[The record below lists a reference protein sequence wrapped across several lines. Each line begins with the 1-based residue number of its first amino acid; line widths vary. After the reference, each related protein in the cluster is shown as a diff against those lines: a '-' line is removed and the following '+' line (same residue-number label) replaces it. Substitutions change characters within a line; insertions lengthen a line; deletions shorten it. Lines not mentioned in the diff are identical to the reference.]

1 MYMLDDIKPARRR
14 PDMAQQTI
22 TNNNSEAEAVLPTTS
37 FMSAQSG
44 EADNH
49 DELPAPQ
56 PDAPHPKKGRGPKNW
71 LAKWKGLSRNK
82 KIIILSALAGLFIAA
97 GLIWWFVLRSEPQQT
112 QAPPKEE
119 TKQEE
124 AAPAPT
130 TKASPLT
137 GVQVSPELAAYPVT
151 GVMIENSPDARP
163 QSGLYDAGV
172 VYEAI
177 AEGGITRFLAL
188 FQEARPTYIG
198 PVRSVR
204 PYYLDF
210 LVPYDA
216 PVAHAGGSGFALN
229 EIKSQG
235 IKDIDHGANGSTF
248 TRVNSRFAPH
258 NLYTSRE
265 ALLSVHKAKG
275 WNTSN
280 FTGFVRKADK
290 PSATPDA
297 KLISLTISSTLY
309 NPRFGYD
316 PGSNSYL
323 REEGGKPH
331 MDEKA
336 GKQINP
342 KVVVVIITPHRY
354 DGIYSVYGV
363 IGSGQAYFFQ
373 DGTVTK
379 GIWEK
384 KDRKTQYKFGDA
396 NGSPLALNAGQTWV
410 SLVTSANDIKYSP

>member
-1 MYMLDDIKPARRR
+1 MIYNTGYMLDDIKPPRRST
-14 PDMAQQTI
+14 DVAQEKPTVQNT
-22 TNNNSEAEAVLPTTS
+22 TSPGWQAPPSNSGPEPAELPTPM
-37 FMSAQSG
+37 MSASQM
-44 EADNH
+44 AKH
-49 DELPAPQ
+49 RP
-56 PDAPHPKKGRGPKNW
+56 RGPK
-71 LAKWKGLSRNK
+71 KWIASWKALSRNK
-82 KIIILSALAGLFIAA
+82 KIIILSVLAGLLIAG
-97 GLIWWFVLRSEPQQT
+97 GLVWWFVFRDIPEPE
-112 QAPPKEE
+112 PPIAKQE
-119 TKQEE
+119 TKQE
-124 AAPAPT
+124 APAPT
-130 TKASPLT
+130 TLASPLT
-137 GVQVSPELAAYPVT
+137 GVQVQPAFAQLPVT

-188 FQEARPTYIG
+188 FQEAQPTYIG

-216 PVAHAGGSGFALN
+216 PITHAGGSGQALN
-229 EIKSQG
+229 EIRSQG
-235 IKDIDHGANGSTF
+235 IKDLDHGANAKTF
-248 TRVNSRFAPH
+248 TRVNNRFAPH

-265 ALLSVHKAKG
+265 ALLSVHRAKG
-275 WNTSN
+275 WTSST

-290 PSATPDA
+290 PSPTPDA
-297 KLISLTISSTLY
+297 KTIDLAISSTLY
-309 NPRFGYD
+309 NPRFRYD

-323 REEGGKPH
+323 RDEGGKVH

-342 KVVVVIITPHRY
+342 KVVVVIVTTHRY

-363 IGSGQAYFFQ
+363 QGSGQAYFFQ

-379 GIWEK
+379 GVWEK
-384 KDRKTQYKFGDA
+384 ADRKSQYKFGDA
-396 NGSPLALNAGQTWV
+396 NSAPLSLNAGQTWV
-410 SLVTSANDIKYSP
+410 SLVTSASNIKYSP